1 MLLSLLSQYLEEVEA
16 IINKLREVYVES
28 YEEYQSY

>member
-16 IINKLREVYVES
+16 IINQLNEVYVES
-28 YEEYQSY
+28 YSE